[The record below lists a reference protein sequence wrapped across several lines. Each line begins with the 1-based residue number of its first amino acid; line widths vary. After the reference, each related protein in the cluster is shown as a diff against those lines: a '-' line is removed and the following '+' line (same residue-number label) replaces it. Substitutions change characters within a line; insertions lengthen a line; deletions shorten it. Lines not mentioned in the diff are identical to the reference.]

1 MRRILRTLLLLP
13 VVIPALAIAAEQT
26 LMVELNAAETASNKC
41 SVTFLVENKNPNGIE
56 SIKLDLA
63 IFNPEGIIQRRMVTE
78 LGPVRAAKTSVK
90 TFALDGE
97 CAKIGSILVN
107 DVTVC
112 TPGDPGACL
121 DQLALTS
128 RIKSVRFYK

>member
-1 MRRILRTLLLLP
+1 MRPVLRTLLLLT
-13 VVIPALAIAAEQT
+13 VVLPTFAVAAEQT
-26 LMVELNAAETASNKC
+26 LMVELNAAEAARDKC
-41 SVTFLVENKNPNGIE
+41 SVTFLVENKNPNNIE

-112 TPGDPGACL
+112 TPGDPSACL
-121 DQLALTS
+121 DQLGLTS
-128 RIKSVRFYK
+128 RIKTVRFYK